1 MLYTMIELKRGLPNV
16 KSLWFFKVITDN
28 YMLHFYDELDI
39 LKSPIIKKVIVFMN
53 LNNYILFYIL
63 NIYDILIL
71 KQNK

>member
-39 LKSPIIKKVIVFMN
+39 LKSPIIRKVIVFMN

>member
-1 MLYTMIELKRGLPNV
+1 MLYTVIELKRGLPNV